1 METLTLL
8 EPSIAA
14 VFITDELTRR
24 APKKVDYLQ
33 EKQALQD
40 LAARMADQ
48 PEEVLPRFVDLA
60 MEMTGGVSAGLSLYE
75 ENPAPGVFRW
85 QYLRGALAPFTGAT
99 TPRNFSPCGVTLDQ
113 NAPVLSLHPERV
125 YSWIADAGIVVPEVL
140 LVPLYLG
147 GSVPLGTLWIVS
159 DKEEHFDSGHARA
172 MTELATFVGIAL
184 RMLRSETSLQ
194 RALEEQETLARE
206 MSHRVK
212 NLFSMIEAL
221 IRISGK
227 GAPTAD
233 EMMKL
238 LSGRLQALA
247 SAHALVRRSFS
258 PMGQLPQSSDLKALI
273 QAIVAPHERPE
284 SDGVTRFSIDGPAV
298 ECGEHATNGIAL
310 IFHELTTNAAKYGA
324 LTVDKGAVDVSWWR
338 RDDVL
343 VLHWLECDGPQIEG
357 PPAKSGFGS
366 ALAQATI
373 VRQFGGT
380 LDCDWRRTGLAVTVT
395 LPIERLAT

>member
-1 METLTLL
+1 
-8 EPSIAA
+8 
-14 VFITDELTRR
+14 
-24 APKKVDYLQ
+24 
-33 EKQALQD
+33 
-40 LAARMADQ
+40 
-48 PEEVLPRFVDLA
+48 
-60 MEMTGGVSAGLSLYE
+60 
-75 ENPAPGVFRW
+75 
-85 QYLRGALAPFTGAT
+85 
-99 TPRNFSPCGVTLDQ
+99 VTLDQ

-125 YSWIADAGIVVPEVL
+125 YSWIAEANIVVPEVL

-147 GSVPLGTLWIVS
+147 GTVPLGTLWIVS
-159 DKEEHFDSGHARA
+159 DREGHFDSGHARA

-184 RMLRSETSLQ
+184 RMVKSEQQLQ
-194 RALEEQETLARE
+194 RALEEQETVARE

-221 IRISGK
+221 IRVSGK
-227 GAPTAD
+227 GVVTAD
-233 EMMKL
+233 EMMKV

-258 PMGQLPQSSDLKALI
+258 PVGQLPQSSDLKALI

-284 SDGVTRFSIDGPAV
+284 AGGVARFSIGGPQI

-324 LTVDKGAVDVSWWR
+324 LTTEKGAVDVSWWK
-338 RDDVL
+338 RDDEL
-343 VLHWLECDGPQIEG
+343 ILHWLECDGPKIEA

-373 VRQFGGT
+373 VRQFGGA
-380 LDCDWRRTGLAVTVT
+380 LDCDWRRTGLAVTVN
-395 LPIERLAT
+395 LPIARLAT